1 MCLCKL
7 YSFND
12 QVVVVVKVVW
22 AQTYCTLSVLVLM
35 YIHRPHET
43 CRAAVPV
50 ENCSAHIS
58 DKLSVCVCMCVC
70 LFLLRCVHP
79 VRLPRSLVC
88 KRGCVNCDL

>member
-58 DKLSVCVCMCVC
+58 DKLSVCVCVCVC
-70 LFLLRCVHP
+70 VCVFVLAE
-79 VRLPRSLVC
+79 VRSPRAPASLA
-88 KRGCVNCDL
+88 CV